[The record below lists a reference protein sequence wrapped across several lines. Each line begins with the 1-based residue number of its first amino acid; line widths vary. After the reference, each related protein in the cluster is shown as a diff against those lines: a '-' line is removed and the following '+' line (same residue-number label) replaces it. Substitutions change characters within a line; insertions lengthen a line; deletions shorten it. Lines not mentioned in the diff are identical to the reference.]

1 MQPDFGERGL
11 PATRGTSSS
20 LAARYAT
27 ALFEL
32 AEEEGALDRVA
43 RDLAAAREAWDAAPE
58 LQRIARNPLVERD
71 RLQALAGELAE
82 RLGVERTVANFL
94 RFLGR
99 GRRLWLLPYVVE
111 RFEAMLA
118 ERRGEARAEAVSAL
132 PLTEEQV
139 ERLKRALEAGI
150 GRRIRLETRVDPS
163 LLGGL
168 VVQIGSRMIDASLR
182 TRLQQLELAMKGVA

>member
-1 MQPDFGERGL
+1 M

-71 RLQALAGELAE
+71 QLETLAGELAE
-82 RLGVERTVANFL
+82 RLGAERTVANFL